1 MFLIGI
7 LIFPIIFVVRLSLS
21 GWNSYNGLNFIGL
34 ENYIR
39 LFTDDPRFW
48 QSFLR
53 LSFLSVTTVIL
64 QYVIGFALAHMV
76 WKDIKFQRFF
86 RVLFLIPMMTTP
98 VIMTVIWRTFFHE
111 SLGPVNDILSNFGMS
126 PKWLTDPTLAKIT
139 VIIVEVWQ
147 WTPFMFL
154 LLLAG
159 LLSLP
164 KEPFLAAAIDGASPI
179 RKFIYV
185 TFPLM
190 APISIGAI
198 IIRLIE
204 ASKIMDTVYV
214 LTSGGPG
221 TSTET
226 SSFYIFIKGLREFQM
241 GYAASMSFTY
251 LIIMIISLT
260 FIAKG
265 LTKLLLKRLD
275 MGKLY
280 KFLKYSFI
288 TIWTVFVVAPF
299 LWALTTSFKD
309 FNSVNGGATYIPWVD
324 FEPKLEGWKVLIKSP
339 ANGGVD
345 IVEPYFNSLFVTCTA
360 SLISIVLGTSFCLC
374 AF

>member
-1 MFLIGI
+1 MLIGI
-7 LIFPIIFVVRLSLS
+7 LIFPIIFTIRLSLS
-21 GWNSYNGLNFIGL
+21 GWNSYTPEMNFIGIT
-34 ENYIR
+34 NYIR

-48 QSFLR
+48 ESFFR

-64 QYVIGFALAHMV
+64 QYVIGFALALMV
-76 WKDIKFQRFF
+76 WREIKFKRFF
-86 RVLFLIPMMTTP
+86 RVIFLIPMMTTP

-111 SLGPVNDILSNFGMS
+111 SLGPVNDLLSFFGVA
-126 PKWLTDPTLAKIT
+126 PKWLTDPVIAKFT

-164 KEPFLAAAIDGASPI
+164 KEPFLAAAIDGASPV

-260 FIAKG
+260 IIAKV
-265 LTKLLLKRLD
+265 LTKVLLK
-275 MGKLY
+275 
-280 KFLKYSFI
+280 
-288 TIWTVFVVAPF
+288 
-299 LWALTTSFKD
+299 
-309 FNSVNGGATYIPWVD
+309 
-324 FEPKLEGWKVLIKSP
+324 E
-339 ANGGVD
+339 
-345 IVEPYFNSLFVTCTA
+345 
-360 SLISIVLGTSFCLC
+360 
-374 AF
+374 

>member
-1 MFLIGI
+1 MNFKHKFAFLLPGLVVLIGI
-7 LIFPIIFVVRLSLS
+7 LIFPIGFMIRLSLS
-21 GWNSYNGLNFIGL
+21 SWDTFYPGLDFIGID
-34 ENYIR
+34 NYIR
-39 LFTDDPRFW
+39 LFTDDSRFW
-48 QSFLR
+48 ESFFR
-53 LSFLSVTTVIL
+53 LSFLSITTVSL
-64 QYVIGFALAHMV
+64 QYIIGFSLALMV
-76 WKDIKFQRFF
+76 WRDIIFKRFF

-111 SLGPVNDILSNFGMS
+111 SLGPVNDVLSIFGVA
-126 PKWLTDPTLAKIT
+126 PPWLTNEHLAKVTI
-139 VIIVEVWQ
+139 IIVEVWQ

-164 KEPFLAAAIDGASPI
+164 KEPFLAASVDGAGPI

-226 SSFYIFIKGLREFQM
+226 SSYYIFVKGLREFQF
-241 GYAASMSFTY
+241 GYSAALSFTY

-260 FIAKG
+260 IISKF
-265 LTKLLLKRLD
+265 LVKLL
-275 MGKLY
+275 
-280 KFLKYSFI
+280 
-288 TIWTVFVVAPF
+288 
-299 LWALTTSFKD
+299 
-309 FNSVNGGATYIPWVD
+309 
-324 FEPKLEGWKVLIKSP
+324 IKK
-339 ANGGVD
+339 
-345 IVEPYFNSLFVTCTA
+345 
-360 SLISIVLGTSFCLC
+360 
-374 AF
+374 

>member
-1 MFLIGI
+1 MNFKHKFVFLMPGLLVLLGI
-7 LIFPIIFVVRLSLS
+7 LIFPIIFTVRLSFS
-21 GWNSYNGLNFIGL
+21 GWDSFNPGLDFIGM

-39 LFTDDPRFW
+39 LFTDDKRFW
-48 QSFLR
+48 DSFLR
-53 LSFLSVTTVIL
+53 LGFLSITTVFL
-64 QYVIGFALAHMV
+64 QYIIGFGFALLV
-76 WKDIKFQRFF
+76 WKEIKFKRFF

-111 SLGPVNDILSNFGMS
+111 SLGPVNDFFSLFGMAPPLLS
-126 PKWLTDPTLAKIT
+126 HEVLALVT
-139 VIIVEVWQ
+139 VMIVEVWQ

-154 LLLAG
+154 LMLAG

-164 KEPFLAAAIDGASPI
+164 KEPFLAAAIDGASSI

-204 ASKIMDTVYV
+204 ASKIMDTIFV

-226 SSFYIFIKGLREFQM
+226 SSFYIFIKGLREFQI
-241 GYAASMSFTY
+241 GYSATLSFTY

-260 FIAKG
+260 FIAKF
-265 LTKLLLKRLD
+265 LTKIFMKGD
-275 MGKLY
+275 
-280 KFLKYSFI
+280 
-288 TIWTVFVVAPF
+288 A
-299 LWALTTSFKD
+299 
-309 FNSVNGGATYIPWVD
+309 
-324 FEPKLEGWKVLIKSP
+324 E
-339 ANGGVD
+339 
-345 IVEPYFNSLFVTCTA
+345 
-360 SLISIVLGTSFCLC
+360 
-374 AF
+374 

>member
-1 MFLIGI
+1 MNFKHKFAFLFPGLFVLIGI
-7 LIFPIIFVVRLSLS
+7 LIFPIGFMIRLSLS
-21 GWNSYNGLNFIGL
+21 SWDTFYPGLDFIGI
-34 ENYIR
+34 ENYVR
-39 LFTDDPRFW
+39 LFTDDSRFW
-48 QSFLR
+48 ESFFR
-53 LSFLSVTTVIL
+53 LSFLSVTTVSL
-64 QYVIGFALAHMV
+64 QYIIGFSLALMV
-76 WKDIKFQRFF
+76 WKDIIFKRFF

-98 VIMTVIWRTFFHE
+98 VIMRVIWRTFFHE
-111 SLGPVNDILSNFGMS
+111 SLGPVNDILSIFGIA
-126 PKWLTDPTLAKIT
+126 PPWLTNEHLAKVTI
-139 VIIVEVWQ
+139 IIVEVWQ

-164 KEPFLAAAIDGASPI
+164 KEPFLAASVDGAGPI

-226 SSFYIFIKGLREFQM
+226 SSYYIFVKGLREFQF
-241 GYAASMSFTY
+241 GYSAALSFTY

-260 FIAKG
+260 IIS
-265 LTKLLLKRLD
+265 KLLV
-275 MGKLY
+275 KL
-280 KFLKYSFI
+280 
-288 TIWTVFVVAPF
+288 
-299 LWALTTSFKD
+299 
-309 FNSVNGGATYIPWVD
+309 
-324 FEPKLEGWKVLIKSP
+324 LIKK
-339 ANGGVD
+339 
-345 IVEPYFNSLFVTCTA
+345 
-360 SLISIVLGTSFCLC
+360 
-374 AF
+374 

>member
-1 MFLIGI
+1 MNSKHKFAFLFPGLFVLIGI
-7 LIFPIIFVVRLSLS
+7 LIFPIGFMIRLSLS
-21 GWNSYNGLNFIGL
+21 SWDTFYPGLDFIGID
-34 ENYIR
+34 NYIR
-39 LFTDDPRFW
+39 LFTDDSRFW
-48 QSFLR
+48 ESFFR
-53 LSFLSVTTVIL
+53 LSFLSITTVSL
-64 QYVIGFALAHMV
+64 QYIIGFSLALMV
-76 WKDIKFQRFF
+76 WRDIIFKRFF

-111 SLGPVNDILSNFGMS
+111 SLGPVNDILSIFGIA
-126 PKWLTDPTLAKIT
+126 PPWLTNEHLAKVTI
-139 VIIVEVWQ
+139 IIVEVWQ

-164 KEPFLAAAIDGASPI
+164 KEPFLAASVDGAGPI

-226 SSFYIFIKGLREFQM
+226 SSYYIFVKGLREFQF
-241 GYAASMSFTY
+241 GYSAALSFTY

-260 FIAKG
+260 IIS
-265 LTKLLLKRLD
+265 KLLV
-275 MGKLY
+275 KL
-280 KFLKYSFI
+280 
-288 TIWTVFVVAPF
+288 
-299 LWALTTSFKD
+299 
-309 FNSVNGGATYIPWVD
+309 
-324 FEPKLEGWKVLIKSP
+324 LIKK
-339 ANGGVD
+339 
-345 IVEPYFNSLFVTCTA
+345 
-360 SLISIVLGTSFCLC
+360 
-374 AF
+374 

>member
-1 MFLIGI
+1 VAIKTNGHIKQKLYNPILQMNFKHKYFFLFPGLFVLIGI

-21 GWNSYNGLNFIGL
+21 GWNSYNPGLDFIGL

-48 QSFLR
+48 ESFFR

-76 WKDIKFQRFF
+76 WKDIKFKRFF

-111 SLGPVNDILSNFGMS
+111 SLGPVNDILSNFGVS
-126 PKWLTDPTLAKIT
+126 PKWLTDPVIAKFT

-164 KEPFLAAAIDGASPI
+164 KEPFLAAAIDGASPV

-260 FIAKG
+260 IIAKV
-265 LTKLLLKRLD
+265 LTKLLLK
-275 MGKLY
+275 
-280 KFLKYSFI
+280 
-288 TIWTVFVVAPF
+288 
-299 LWALTTSFKD
+299 
-309 FNSVNGGATYIPWVD
+309 
-324 FEPKLEGWKVLIKSP
+324 E
-339 ANGGVD
+339 
-345 IVEPYFNSLFVTCTA
+345 
-360 SLISIVLGTSFCLC
+360 
-374 AF
+374 

>member
-1 MFLIGI
+1 MNFKHKFAFLFPGLFVLIGI
-7 LIFPIIFVVRLSLS
+7 LIFPIGFMIRLSLS
-21 GWNSYNGLNFIGL
+21 SWDTFYPGLDFIGI
-34 ENYIR
+34 ENYVR
-39 LFTDDPRFW
+39 LFTDDSRFW
-48 QSFLR
+48 ESFFR
-53 LSFLSVTTVIL
+53 LSFLSVTTVSL
-64 QYVIGFALAHMV
+64 QYIIGFSLALMV
-76 WKDIKFQRFF
+76 WKDIIFKRFF

-111 SLGPVNDILSNFGMS
+111 SLGPVNDVLSIFGVA
-126 PKWLTDPTLAKIT
+126 PPWLTNEHLAKVTI
-139 VIIVEVWQ
+139 IIVEVWQ

-164 KEPFLAAAIDGASPI
+164 KEPFLAASVDGAGPI

-226 SSFYIFIKGLREFQM
+226 SSYYIFVKGLREFQF
-241 GYAASMSFTY
+241 GYSAALSFTY

-260 FIAKG
+260 IISKF
-265 LTKLLLKRLD
+265 LVKLL
-275 MGKLY
+275 
-280 KFLKYSFI
+280 
-288 TIWTVFVVAPF
+288 
-299 LWALTTSFKD
+299 
-309 FNSVNGGATYIPWVD
+309 
-324 FEPKLEGWKVLIKSP
+324 IKK
-339 ANGGVD
+339 
-345 IVEPYFNSLFVTCTA
+345 
-360 SLISIVLGTSFCLC
+360 
-374 AF
+374 